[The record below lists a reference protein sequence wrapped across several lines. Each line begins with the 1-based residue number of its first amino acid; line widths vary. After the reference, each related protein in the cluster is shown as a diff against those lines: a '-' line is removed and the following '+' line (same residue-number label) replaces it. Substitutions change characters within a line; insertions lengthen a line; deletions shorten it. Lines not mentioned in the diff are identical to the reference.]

1 MAGLA
6 PDDRRAIFMSTST
19 KTPFLVLAGV
29 VIFADQLTKFAVAR
43 VLRPGEIRPIVE
55 GLFNL
60 TYTLNR
66 GAAFSLLAD
75 SSSSLKLGLLI
86 LVSVVASV
94 IVLALLWRSRQES
107 WVARTGLALILGGA
121 LGNLLDRIRNGS
133 VIDFLDFYFRTH
145 HWPAFNLADA
155 SIVVG
160 ALLVLSEIFF
170 GAEHPS
176 RGGEM
181 KPSATPSSRPA
192 GSPRAES

>member
-1 MAGLA
+1 MNS
-6 PDDRRAIFMSTST
+6 STR
-19 KTPFLVLAGV
+19 TPFLILAGA
-29 VIFADQLTKFAVAR
+29 VILADQLTKFAVAR
-43 VLRPGEIRPIVE
+43 DLRLGEIRPVVE
-55 GLFNL
+55 GVFNL

-94 IVLALLWRSRQES
+94 IVLAMLWRSRQES

-133 VIDFLDFYFRTH
+133 VIDFLDFHFRGH

-155 SIVVG
+155 TIVVG
-160 ALLVLSEIFF
+160 ALLVLCEIFF
-170 GAEHPS
+170 GAEHSS
-176 RGGEM
+176 RGEM
-181 KPSATPSSRPA
+181 KPSPGPSSRPDA
-192 GSPRAES
+192 SPRAES